1 MKVVDIADEL
11 FRELAEPSSLSI
23 AAIGF
28 WLRTNIGALNN
39 HINTS
44 YVINATTFEIEQTIS
59 DSTGTD
65 TTLEIGEEER
75 AILKK
80 MYMVHFYELK
90 LRENITS
97 LATDTVISVSDDG
110 SSVTKVNKNEINK
123 VYQQIKKQEY
133 EELKDMINSFKLLK
147 SAPLQVAG
155 NDTVKG
161 SYNVSVS
168 ADAKIYSR
176 I

>member
-59 DSTGTD
+59 KYPDKIWRD
-65 TTLEIGEEER
+65 
-75 AILKK
+75 KK
-80 MYMVHFYELK
+80 EL
-90 LRENITS
+90 
-97 LATDTVISVSDDG
+97 
-110 SSVTKVNKNEINK
+110 
-123 VYQQIKKQEY
+123 
-133 EELKDMINSFKLLK
+133 F
-147 SAPLQVAG
+147 
-155 NDTVKG
+155 
-161 SYNVSVS
+161 
-168 ADAKIYSR
+168 
-176 I
+176 